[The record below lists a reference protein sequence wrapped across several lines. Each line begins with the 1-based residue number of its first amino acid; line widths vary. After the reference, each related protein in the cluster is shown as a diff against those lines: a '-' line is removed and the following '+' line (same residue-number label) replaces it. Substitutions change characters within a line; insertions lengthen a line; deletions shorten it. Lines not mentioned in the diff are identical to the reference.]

1 MILCFPLGH
10 LSTFPRGEVFGAWPR
25 SNPPLT
31 CQTPGKQISYPLAS
45 LQGAENSWKVLL
57 ERWTPVVR
65 VDLLRSEIW
74 GHRTHLSWSLWSKA
88 AKVLRM
94 LSQAGLA
101 KTQKKCTTLEAA
113 SFLVVL
119 SFLPCLRKRWY
130 LLVIPRFRR
139 QREELT
145 HQSTQ
150 NLSCE
155 ATTSPAFPWWMRF
168 AVRILTMEIAN
179 MLLFDTEY
187 LPGCKRCKGEDR
199 SIRHSVLSCK
209 LP

>member
-1 MILCFPLGH
+1 MVILCFPLGH

-74 GHRTHLSWSLWSKA
+74 GHRTHLSWSLWSRA

-119 SFLPCLRKRWY
+119 SFFCHVSERGDTYWSSPDSEDNERSWPTSQHKPFLRGNDFTGFP
-130 LLVIPRFRR
+130 LVDEICSKNSDDGDS
-139 QREELT
+139 Q
-145 HQSTQ
+145 HVVV
-150 NLSCE
+150 
-155 ATTSPAFPWWMRF
+155 WHWVF
-168 AVRILTMEIAN
+168 ARLQPVKGGRP
-179 MLLFDTEY
+179 FDTSLRIE
-187 LPGCKRCKGEDR
+187 L
-199 SIRHSVLSCK
+199 
-209 LP
+209 